1 MHIDLSGKR
10 VIVTGASRGIGA
22 AIASAFAREG
32 ARLAICARNTD
43 AIVATGKQMVS
54 LGAQNLIAA
63 SIDVRDTEQVRQ
75 WIDHIVKTWGGIDVL
90 VNNAGQGKG
99 GN

>member
-22 AIASAFAREG
+22 AVAKGFAREG
-32 ARLAICARNTD
+32 ARLAICARNDAAID
-43 AIVATGKQMVS
+43 AIGREARV
-54 LGAQNLIAA
+54 LGAQNVVAS
-63 SIDVRDTEQVRQ
+63 SIDVRDTEQVRG
-75 WIDHIVKTWGGIDVL
+75 WIEERGGPAIEAARPEQIEMV
-90 VNNAGQGKG
+90 G